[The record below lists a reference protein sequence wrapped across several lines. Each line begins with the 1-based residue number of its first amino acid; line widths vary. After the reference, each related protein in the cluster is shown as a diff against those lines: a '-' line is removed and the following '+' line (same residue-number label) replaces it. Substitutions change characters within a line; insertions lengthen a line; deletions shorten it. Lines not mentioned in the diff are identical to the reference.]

1 MINIEVILMEEKNEQ
16 FEQEQPEIQEQK
28 EVYVPRPMWQVWGAR
43 IGLVLF
49 LIFVAY
55 QILTIARG
63 GL

>member
-1 MINIEVILMEEKNEQ
+1 MDNQNEQ
-16 FEQEQPEIQEQK
+16 ILPESEEQEG
-28 EVYVPRPMWQVWGAR
+28 YTPRPMWQVWGAR
-43 IGLVLF
+43 IALVLF

>member
-1 MINIEVILMEEKNEQ
+1 MDNFEET
-16 FEQEQPEIQEQK
+16 QESRQEG
-28 EVYVPRPMWQVWGAR
+28 YVPRPMWQVWGAR

>member
-1 MINIEVILMEEKNEQ
+1 MINCEVNFMEEKNEQ
-16 FEQEQPEIQEQK
+16 IEMEQK
-28 EVYVPRPMWQVWGAR
+28 EIQAEQEAYVPRPMWQVWGAR

>member
-1 MINIEVILMEEKNEQ
+1 MINDEVNLMEEKNEQ